1 MCHRNRRYGNG
12 YYDKAYRYE
21 IFDRE
26 QEFEKLSE
34 IERVSHEVAQFTIIT
49 GRRRI
54 GKTEMVK
61 KFYENK
67 TMLYF
72 FAARKAEADLCNIF
86 VDEIRTK
93 LNIPMLDSN
102 GMSFA
107 AVFKFIMELSQ
118 TQHVILFIDEF
129 QDFYRVNPSIYSDM
143 QNIWDSYKNK
153 AHINLIVAGSVN
165 ILMNKIFKDKKQ
177 PLFGRQTETMHVRPF
192 KPSVLKEIMS
202 EYCPSY
208 KKSDLLA
215 LYTLTGGVAKYVEL
229 FIDRKKFTEKK
240 MLDMFFERDSY
251 FLSEGKNMLVDE
263 FGKDYGIYF
272 SILTLIAQGKNTRNE
287 LENALNIKE
296 LSGYLKNLSEEYG
309 LISKMQPIYEK
320 SSNKNVHYAINDQF
334 LKFWFRFIYKY
345 THIIEAGGNDRLRTI
360 VERDFS
366 TFSGKSLESYFLE
379 VMKDSG
385 EYTRLGYWHDRKG
398 ENEIDI
404 VAEDE
409 LENKIEFIEVKR
421 QEKNFDEAVLRAK
434 SELFFN
440 AVGAFKGY
448 DVIYRGLSIDDM

>member
-1 MCHRNRRYGNG
+1 MYITITLVDMRF
-12 YYDKAYRYE
+12 
-21 IFDRE
+21 FDRE
-26 QEFEKLSE
+26 QEFEKLRE
-34 IERVSHEVAQFTIIT
+34 IEELSHEVAQFTIIT

-72 FAARKAEADLCNIF
+72 FVARKAEADLCNIF

-93 LNIPMLDSN
+93 LNIPMLDSK

-118 TQHVILFIDEF
+118 TQHINLFIDEF

-143 QNIWDSYKNK
+143 QNIWDSCKNK

-165 ILMNKIFKDKKQ
+165 TLMNKIFKDKKQ

-202 EYCPSY
+202 EYCPGY

-240 MLDMFFERDSY
+240 MMDMFFEH
-251 FLSEGKNMLVDE
+251 FSE
-263 FGKDYGIYF
+263 KDYLFGPKYWLSF
-272 SILTLIAQGKNTRNE
+272 SIASGIIDLLYERYKEKKHKNDENDFVVAAE
-287 LENALNIKE
+287 CPDVKSAESICNKLEANGIKAMVVE
-296 LSGYLKNLSEEYG
+296 KES
-309 LISKMQPIYEK
+309 PIYIKGSIE
-320 SSNKNVHYAINDQF
+320 YA
-334 LKFWFRFIYKY
+334 
-345 THIIEAGGNDRLRTI
+345 EAQVQVCR
-360 VERDFS
+360 
-366 TFSGKSLESYFLE
+366 
-379 VMKDSG
+379 KD
-385 EYTRLGYWHDRKG
+385 LQK
-398 ENEIDI
+398 
-404 VAEDE
+404 AQE
-409 LENKIEFIEVKR
+409 LN
-421 QEKNFDEAVLRAK
+421 N
-434 SELFFN
+434 
-440 AVGAFKGY
+440 
-448 DVIYRGLSIDDM
+448 

>member
-1 MCHRNRRYGNG
+1 MGITIIISMRF
-12 YYDKAYRYE
+12 
-21 IFDRE
+21 FDRE
-26 QEFEKLSE
+26 AEFEKLRE
-34 IERVSHEVAQFTIIT
+34 IEEVSNEAAQFTIIT

-61 KFYENK
+61 KFYEDK
-67 TMLYF
+67 TILYF
-72 FAARKAEADLCNIF
+72 FVARKAESDLCEIF
-86 VDEIRTK
+86 IDEIRTK
-93 LNIPMLDSN
+93 LNIPMLDSK

-107 AVFKFIMELSQ
+107 AIFRFIMELSL
-118 TQHVILFIDEF
+118 TQHITLFIDEF

-153 AHINLIVAGSVN
+153 AHINLLVAGSVN
-165 ILMNKIFKDKKQ
+165 TLMNKIFKDKKQ
-177 PLFGRQTETMHVRPF
+177 PLFGRQTDTIHVRPF
-192 KPSVLKEIMS
+192 RPSVLKEIMA
-202 EYCPSY
+202 EYCPGY

-229 FIDRKKFTEKK
+229 FIDKKKFTERK

-251 FLSEGKNMLVDE
+251 FLPEGKNMLIDE

-272 SILTLIAQGKNTRNE
+272 SILTLIAQGKNTRSE

-309 LISKMQPIYEK
+309 LISKMQPMYEK

-345 THIIEAGGNDRLRTI
+345 THIIEAGGNERLKTI
-360 VERDFS
+360 AERDFS
-366 TFSGKSLESYFLE
+366 TFSGKSLESYFIE
-379 VMKDSG
+379 VMKESG
-385 EYTRLGYWHDRKG
+385 QYTRLGYWHDRKG

-404 VAEDE
+404 ITEDE
-409 LENKIEFIEVKR
+409 LDNKIEFIEVKR
-421 QEKNFDEAVLRAK
+421 QARNFDEVVLRAK
-434 SELFFN
+434 AELFMK
-440 AVGAFKGY
+440 AVGSFKGY
-448 DVIYRGLSIDDM
+448 TIAYSGLSIEDM